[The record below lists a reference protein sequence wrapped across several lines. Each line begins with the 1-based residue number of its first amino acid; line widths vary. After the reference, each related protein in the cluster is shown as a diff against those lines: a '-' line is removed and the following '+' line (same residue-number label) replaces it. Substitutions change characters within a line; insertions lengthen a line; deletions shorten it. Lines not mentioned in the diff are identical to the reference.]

1 VPIRP
6 LKIFGAKIL
15 YGYHKM
21 QILMPSLDPLKK
33 MPTNLPFANSN
44 KSKKLKFSVTF
55 LLIIYFAIFLQLKK
69 NSKLAL
75 NSVFFIPILNF

>member
-1 VPIRP
+1 
-6 LKIFGAKIL
+6 
-15 YGYHKM
+15 M